1 MFEYIYSRFL
11 SKNIS
16 SQHIK
21 KFLTYIGY
29 DYRHWT
35 RPVMHKACT
44 QLLADRGVE
53 NFDVLEISSGE
64 YWRTLPFRSY
74 REMNFPKYDICKDTL
89 DGKFN
94 LIIADQV
101 FEHLLWPY
109 QAAKNVYSMLQPG
122 GYFLISTP
130 FLIKYHPI
138 PYDCTRWTE
147 TGIKY
152 FLAESGFPL
161 ESVIT
166 GSWGNRACVKAN
178 FNHWAWRGWFGSLK
192 NEPDFPVTV
201 WALAQKL

>member
-1 MFEYIYSRFL
+1 MLEYIYNRFF
-11 SKNIS
+11 SQNIS
-16 SQHIK
+16 TQRIK
-21 KFLTYIGY
+21 KFLACIGY

-35 RPVMHKACT
+35 RPVMHEACAR
-44 QLLADRGVE
+44 LLADRGME
-53 NFDVLEISSGE
+53 NLDVLEISSGE
-64 YWRTLPFRSY
+64 YWRTFPFRSY
-74 REMNFPKYDICKDTL
+74 REMNFPEYDICKDVL
-89 DGKFN
+89 DDQFN

-101 FEHLLWPY
+101 FEHLLRPY
-109 QAAKNVYSMLQPG
+109 QAAKNVYAMLRPG
-122 GYFLISTP
+122 GYFLVSTP

-161 ESVIT
+161 DKIIA

-178 FNHWAWRGWFGSLK
+178 FNRWARRGWFGSLK

-201 WALAQKL
+201 WALAQKE